1 MTKIYKTAG
10 FTLMELMIVIAI
22 LGILAS
28 IAYPSYQDHVKKTRR
43 ADAQAHLMK
52 AALEQE
58 SWRITNAT
66 YAGSFASMGLATSN
80 AYYTFTVV
88 SNAAHT
94 YTLKAT
100 ATTGKGQDTDKEGST
115 TCTPLTLNQADA
127 KSPSTCW

>member
-10 FTLMELMIVIAI
+10 FTLMEVMIVVAI
-22 LGILAS
+22 IGILAS
-28 IAYPSYQDHVKKTRR
+28 IAYPSYQDYVKKSRR

-66 YAGSFASMGLATSN
+66 YAGNFASLALATSN
-80 AYYTFTVV
+80 AYYSFSVV
-88 SNAAHT
+88 SNAAST

-100 ATTGKGQDTDKEGST
+100 ATTGKGQDTDKVGST

-127 KSPSTCW
+127 KTPSDCW